1 MAQRPVS
8 LVRLQ
13 YLLNMDLY
21 LKESFSCIAI
31 SFEKAFAYEAGFSLV
46 KSRSRTQAQHVRIA
60 VVSEHVFETLASSAR
75 SFMRATGTDRTSG

>member
-1 MAQRPVS
+1 MHRIEGLAGLNADQTTMAQRPVS

-31 SFEKAFAYEAGFSLV
+31 SFEKAFAYEA
-46 KSRSRTQAQHVRIA
+46 
-60 VVSEHVFETLASSAR
+60 ASH
-75 SFMRATGTDRTSG
+75 